1 MTTLSDGGAPYY
13 DVSVY
18 GDFVY
23 YASWGNRSVSV
34 VNIVT
39 GYKQVIASNLVRP
52 SQFVVHHPTNISG
65 GYKAVRGNYNEVWI
79 VIFAP
84 GLYQFLH
91 GDSTY
96 GIKFCDNE

>member
-34 VNIVT
+34 LNLVT
-39 GYKQVIASNLVRP
+39 GYMQVIASNLVRP

-65 GYKAVRGNYNEVWI
+65 GYKAVERDYIEVCI
-79 VIFAP
+79 ARFAP
-84 GLYQFLH
+84 GFLRCIVSIPAWQFHL
-91 GDSTY
+91 
-96 GIKFCDNE
+96 